1 MEQSKALLQ
10 EIEKET
16 TRKRRH
22 RSRSIRSSVRPGPLP
37 RMSTSEVMGD
47 VSTEPSRVPTR
58 ADEPTTKAR
67 EDTVSQ
73 EVEESFLRR
82 ITRKVIRDIIGLD
95 DSLLSVIFGE
105 SLVTI
110 DEEEAKDT
118 QNSAKD
124 TSNEA
129 QGKKRKASTIL
140 SPDLPAEMDEMLRV
154 ITTPHHGDT
163 WWQERLLDRIARELG
178 ILVHQIYE
186 HPSAFTTYT
195 RSSPSLRSEL
205 SSRPSPAD
213 APQPSTGSSAAAG
226 RPSLSRNPTQTS
238 AGNSASVAVPDF
250 TPTLQDALPSAGH
263 AASWGIEENQQHA
276 TPQPSSTEPAS
287 ENARLERDAEY
298 WERELDLPI
307 VFQFLRHRLAGKFP
321 FGRRAARLPASHQRV
336 DDPSRREAII
346 RRHHPLVARAHDLAH
361 SQRSLQWQTSQSN
374 SPIMSP
380 AGGVMYN
387 RLRRSSSSCASQ
399 STRISVS
406 TKRTVTSGSSRHYW
420 DIGGSVG
427 SGSAIVSVGGAGGIM
442 GSWGDV

>member
-1 MEQSKALLQ
+1 
-10 EIEKET
+10 
-16 TRKRRH
+16 
-22 RSRSIRSSVRPGPLP
+22 V
-37 RMSTSEVMGD
+37 
-47 VSTEPSRVPTR
+47 
-58 ADEPTTKAR
+58 DEPAAKAR
-67 EDTVSQ
+67 EDAVSQ
-73 EVEESFLRR
+73 EAEESFLRR

-118 QNSAKD
+118 QNSTAKD

-140 SPDLPAEMDEMLRV
+140 SPDLPAEMDEMLRA

-195 RSSPSLRSEL
+195 RSSPSLPSEL

-213 APQPSTGSSAAAG
+213 APRPSTGPSSAAAG
-226 RPSLSRNPTQTS
+226 RPSLLRNPTQTS
-238 AGNSASVAVPDF
+238 AGNSASVAFPDF
-250 TPTLQDALPSAGH
+250 TPTLHDALPAAGH
-263 AASWGIEENQQHA
+263 AASWGIEENQQTA
-276 TPQPSSTEPAS
+276 TPQASSTEPTS

-361 SQRSLQWQTSQSN
+361 SQLSLQWQTSQS
-374 SPIMSP
+374 SPT
-380 AGGVMYN
+380 GGVMYN